1 MRVDLKSLGT
11 FNRIGSAGAERA
23 AESLA
28 SLTGVE
34 TFVERTAIN
43 FTPVEHVDSVLDG
56 EETQVAIEF
65 GGALEGR
72 ALLVF
77 DEASADH
84 VLTNLQGA
92 GSDPDPAYLHEV
104 ANILTSSFIDGW
116 AEHLEGTIDISTPA
130 ALDAD
135 QPLVPDG
142 QALDGSSFLFTSTIG
157 FEDTGFACRFFL
169 VPEPRSFVET
179 LRAGSKA
186 GTTLDVDIDELT
198 AFLRLTAAGAGTV
211 SEQLAM
217 LTGIEAEVSVSHLNF
232 VPVEEV
238 PNALDTGTYAGTVFR
253 FEGPM
258 EGFLAVLF
266 DESTADSVAEAMMPG
281 AADDPARHRGA
292 IEELGNITASGFID
306 GWANALGTTIDH
318 SVPDFV
324 EDMGRAL
331 LESIAAELGQHQ
343 EFAYVFDVVITAEE
357 PMSCR
362 VFAFPDEAGLGEVI
376 SSLDADLDVST
387 VERL

>member
-23 AESLA
+23 AEALA
-28 SLTGVE
+28 SLTGGE

-43 FTPVEHVDSVLDG
+43 FTPVEHVDAVLDG

-77 DEASADH
+77 EEESGEY
-84 VLTNLQGA
+84 VLGNLQGA

-116 AEHLEGTIDISTPA
+116 AEHLHGTIDISTPG
-130 ALDAD
+130 ALDPD
-135 QPLVPDG
+135 QPLVPPG

-157 FEDTGFACRFFL
+157 MEGGHECRFFL

-179 LRAGSKA
+179 LREGSRA
-186 GTTLDVDIDELT
+186 GTPLDVDIDELT

-211 SEQLAM
+211 SEQLGM
-217 LTGIEAEVSVSHLNF
+217 LTGIDAEVSVSHLNF
-232 VPVEEV
+232 VPVEKV
-238 PNALDTGTYAGTVFR
+238 PNAIDAGTYTGTIFR

-258 EGFLAVLF
+258 EGFLVVLF

-281 AADDPARHRGA
+281 AADDPARQRGA

-324 EDMGRAL
+324 DDMGRAV
-331 LESIAAELGQHQ
+331 LESIAAELGQQQ
-343 EFAYVFDVVITAEE
+343 EFAYVFDVVITADE

-362 VFAFPDEAGLGEVI
+362 IFAFPDETGLGDVI
-376 SSLDADLDVST
+376 TSLDADLDVSS